1 MTEEAGREIGG
12 KIGRVME
19 VDKQSWQTDQAKFVR
34 VRVDLPIE
42 KPLRRGGYI
51 TNMARERCWVS
62 FKYERLPT
70 FCFTCGEIGHDDK
83 HCSVVFEKQPLEH

>member
-19 VDKQSWQTDQAKFVR
+19 VDKRSWQTDQAKFVR

-42 KPLRRGGYI
+42 KPLRRGGIYY
-51 TNMARERCWVS
+51 
-62 FKYERLPT
+62 KY
-70 FCFTCGEIGHDDK
+70 G
-83 HCSVVFEKQPLEH
+83 